1 MPVLSPDFLN
11 PLKIADIPIINLH
24 PALPGAFN
32 GAASYSSRFAI
43 SAFRLQSAGYN
54 LWAPWNLLTCV
65 LLQNAIER
73 AHKDWI
79 EGKIDKTGVMIH
91 RVISEVDMGAP
102 ILVQEIPFVKG
113 IDEDLEALK
122 QRIHEVEWKAIVS
135 GTALAIKELLVGR
148 AREEGTE

>member
-1 MPVLSPDFLN
+1 M
-11 PLKIADIPIINLH
+11 
-24 PALPGAFN
+24 
-32 GAASYSSRFAI
+32 
-43 SAFRLQSAGYN
+43 
-54 LWAPWNLLTCV
+54 

-135 GTALAIKELLVGR
+135 GTGLAIKELLVGR

>member
-1 MPVLSPDFLN
+1 M
-11 PLKIADIPIINLH
+11 
-24 PALPGAFN
+24 
-32 GAASYSSRFAI
+32 
-43 SAFRLQSAGYN
+43 
-54 LWAPWNLLTCV
+54 

-135 GTALAIKELLVGR
+135 GTVLAIKELLVGR
-148 AREEGTE
+148 AREEGTEIKSQT

>member
-1 MPVLSPDFLN
+1 M
-11 PLKIADIPIINLH
+11 
-24 PALPGAFN
+24 
-32 GAASYSSRFAI
+32 
-43 SAFRLQSAGYN
+43 
-54 LWAPWNLLTCV
+54 

-73 AHKDWI
+73 AYKDWI

-102 ILVQEIPFVKG
+102 ILVQEISFVKG

-135 GTALAIKELLVGR
+135 GTGLAIKELLVGR